1 MKLPAMLKS
10 ITLMALLVMTG
21 ARSTASSFAQR
32 PNSQRFSN
40 TSAQLAA
47 LSLFTVFADFDG
59 DRRLDLAEP
68 HSSGAHDY
76 IYVQFGNS
84 SGRLLEFS
92 NRTHSSG
99 ALLAWDIN
107 LDNKLDLIWVSRTL
121 TERPVVWLGDGRGHF
136 DKATEWKDDSQLRG
150 RLFEDTERA
159 VAGDVGDERLYLA
172 PDPNQSEVARSPSLE
187 TEVLSPVMIA
197 GRNRRRDL
205 GLYLSYPR
213 ERGPPLH
220 NHSVLTLT

>member
-21 ARSTASSFAQR
+21 ARSTASSFAER
-32 PNSQRFSN
+32 PIAQWFSN
-40 TSAQLAA
+40 TSAQLPA
-47 LSLFTVFADFDG
+47 LSLFPVFGDFDG
-59 DRRLDLAEP
+59 DRRLDQAEP
-68 HSSGAHDY
+68 HSSGAHHY

-84 SGRLLEFS
+84 SGRLLEFG
-92 NRTHSSG
+92 NRPHSSG

-107 LDNKLDLIWVSRTL
+107 LDNKLDLIWVSRTV

-136 DKATEWKDDSQLRG
+136 EKAAEWKDDSQLRG
-150 RLFEDTERA
+150 RFGDTERA
-159 VAGDVGDERLYLA
+159 VAGDVSDERLYLA
-172 PDPNQSEVARSPSLE
+172 PDPIKSEVARSPSLE